1 MILELAAHTRAG
13 SSSTGLKLVSGFSA
27 INEFYAMDQADKG
40 LVVVYTG
47 EGKGKTTAA
56 MGLALRAAG
65 YGKKVLIIQFV
76 KTWFTG
82 EKAGFEHLPN
92 VEFIQAGKGFY
103 KILGDALPE
112 SEHVEAAEEALL
124 LAKAKINSDEYDVVV
139 LDEIIGSI
147 TGGLLKLEAVLDMID
162 DKPEQLD
169 LVLTGH
175 HGKDLPAL
183 LERADLITEMVKIK
197 HPYDSGILAKKSID
211 Y

>member
-1 MILELAAHTRAG
+1 MSICIKVYNKAMSEQELHEEPER
-13 SSSTGLKLVSGFSA
+13 
-27 INEFYAMDQADKG
+27 G

-47 EGKGKTTAA
+47 NGKGKTTAA

-65 YGKKVLIIQFV
+65 YGRRVLVIQFV

-82 EKAGFEHLPN
+82 EMGGFEMMPN

-103 KILGDALPE
+103 KILGDKVPEDQHAL
-112 SEHVEAAEEALL
+112 AAREALEM
-124 LAKAKINSDEYDVVV
+124 AQSKVVSGIYDVVV
-139 LDEIIGSI
+139 LDEIIGTVTS
-147 TGGLLKLEAVLDMID
+147 GLLELEPVLELID
-162 DKPEQLD
+162 HKPPELD

-183 LERADLITEMVKIK
+183 LERADLITEMVKVK
-197 HPYDSGILAKKSID
+197 HPYDSGILAKKTID

>member
-1 MILELAAHTRAG
+1 MLEGYR
-13 SSSTGLKLVSGFSA
+13 
-27 INEFYAMDQADKG
+27 EADHG
-40 LVVVYTG
+40 LVIVYTG

-65 YGKKVLIIQFV
+65 YDRRVLIIQFV

-82 EKAGFEHLPN
+82 EKGGFAHVPG

-103 KILGDALPE
+103 KILGDRLPKAD
-112 SEHVEAAEEALL
+112 HINAAESALA
-124 LAKAKINSDEYDVVV
+124 LAFQRIHSGDYDVVV

-147 TGGLLKLEAVLDMID
+147 TGQLLKLEPVLELID
-162 DKPEQLD
+162 GKPPDLD

-175 HGKDLPAL
+175 HGERLPEL
-183 LERADLITEMVKIK
+183 LARADLITEMRKVK
-197 HPYDSGILAKKSID
+197 HPFDLKILAKKTID

>member
-1 MILELAAHTRAG
+1 MEARTGNTMGQELHEEQDR
-13 SSSTGLKLVSGFSA
+13 
-27 INEFYAMDQADKG
+27 G

-47 EGKGKTTAA
+47 NGKGKTTAA

-65 YGKKVLIIQFV
+65 YGKRVLVLQFV

-82 EKAGFEHLPN
+82 EKGGFESLPN

-103 KILGDALPE
+103 KILGDKLPE
-112 SEHVEAAEEALL
+112 DEHVRAARSALD
-124 LAKAKINSDEYDVVV
+124 LARAKVNSGEYDVVV
-139 LDEIIGSI
+139 LDEIIGSV
-147 TGGLLKLEAVLDMID
+147 TGGLLPLELVLELVDN
-162 DKPEQLD
+162 KPPRLD

-175 HGKDLPAL
+175 RGKELPEL
-183 LERADLITEMVKIK
+183 LERADLVTEMVKVK

>member
-1 MILELAAHTRAG
+1 MAEQEYRE
-13 SSSTGLKLVSGFSA
+13 S
-27 INEFYAMDQADKG
+27 EKG

-65 YGKKVLIIQFV
+65 YGKKVLVIQFV

-82 EKAGFEHLPN
+82 EKGGFEMIPN

-103 KILGDALPE
+103 KILGDKLPE
-112 SEHVEAAEEALL
+112 GEHVEAAEEALM
-124 LAKAKINSDEYDVVV
+124 LAQAKISSGEYDVVV
-139 LDEIIGSI
+139 LDEIIGSV
-147 TGGLLKLEAVLDMID
+147 TGGLLKLEPVLAMID
-162 DKPEQLD
+162 SKPELLD

-175 HGKDLPAL
+175 HAEELPAL
-183 LERADLITEMVKIK
+183 LERADLITEMKKIK
-197 HPYDSGILAKKSID
+197 HPYDSGILAKKTID

>member
-1 MILELAAHTRAG
+1 MPPCGLLRDARSVRYAA
-13 SSSTGLKLVSGFSA
+13 LVS
-27 INEFYAMDQADKG
+27 ADMEAQELHESDRG

-47 EGKGKTTAA
+47 NGKGKTTAA

-65 YGKKVLIIQFV
+65 YGKQVLVIQFV

-82 EKAGFEHLPN
+82 EKGGFEPLTN

-103 KILGDALPE
+103 KILGDKLPE
-112 SEHVEAAEEALL
+112 AEHVDAAKEAFD
-124 LAKAKINSDEYDVVV
+124 LAQAKVMSGNYDVVV
-139 LDEIIGSI
+139 LDEIIGSV
-147 TGGLLKLEAVLDMID
+147 TGGLLPLEPLLDLID
-162 DKPEQLD
+162 KKPPLLD

-175 HGKDLPAL
+175 RGKELPQL
-183 LERADLITEMVKIK
+183 LERADLITEMVKVK